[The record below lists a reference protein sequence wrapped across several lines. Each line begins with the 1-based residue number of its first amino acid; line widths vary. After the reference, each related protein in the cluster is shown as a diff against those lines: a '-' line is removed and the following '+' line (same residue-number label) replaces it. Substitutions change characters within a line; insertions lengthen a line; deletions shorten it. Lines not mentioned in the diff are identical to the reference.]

1 MGKSNRIKQNKQNAK
16 AMSLNDYSKTKKK
29 DMPNWAVNLI
39 SIVVTVAIIM
49 SVAVISLSSTGLVM
63 RMRTAMSSE
72 NYRVNGNMM
81 KYYFQTT
88 YQNFTTNYESYM
100 SYLSL
105 DTSKSLKNQV
115 IGDTSV
121 NANAIDTAIV
131 GSEYEGKTWYDYF
144 MDKTQSEVRNM
155 LYYCEE
161 ADKRNITLGD
171 EDKKVIDSS
180 IDTIRATADA
190 YGYTVNAYLTNA
202 FGKGISENDVRK
214 AMEISS
220 LSSKVMT
227 VVAEELDG
235 KITSDRIEAKYNEN
249 KKIFDLVDYTY
260 YTFRINYS
268 DIESDVKKS
277 NANATDDDILN
288 AYKQAIADT
297 KTMASELG
305 SKTDS
310 NEFEKYYLNYVA
322 NDEFDTELEE
332 ASKDV
337 TEGKPEA
344 ADLDKIKEKM
354 VAELVKE
361 VMEDKEKT
369 ATVGVKTDNKYTVYE
384 VSVSKAWADIFDT
397 VKEAVFDTLVSGQST
412 YVKDGAAY
420 VENDKFSIWA
430 FDDSRNANET
440 NTIYTGDGSEEGKE
454 ITASDKYFY
463 ASVYLLR
470 KTQYIDSA
478 KARNVSYMFF
488 SSAEEA
494 RAAIDLLKAESSV
507 TAEVFERIAA
517 EAGSSSHGDYENYLK
532 GDLGSNEFDKWL
544 FDSAT
549 AFGAYTTSP
558 IKVSD
563 GTYGVFLNVSDGE
576 EAWRVNVKTAI
587 LEADFAE
594 FTANIE
600 TTYSSTIK
608 VNDKVC
614 SKAAN

>member
-322 NDEFDTELEE
+322 NDEFDTELDFLDEYLDGYQPPRRVSV
-332 ASKDV
+332 ATGVAAYPTIKAMAARLTLKMTSSLSGHLMIRATQTKLTRYIQV
-337 TEGKPEA
+337 TA
-344 ADLDKIKEKM
+344 LRKEKRSLQ
-354 VAELVKE
+354 VINIS
-361 VMEDKEKT
+361 T
-369 ATVGVKTDNKYTVYE
+369 Q
-384 VSVSKAWADIFDT
+384 
-397 VKEAVFDTLVSGQST
+397 VF
-412 YVKDGAAY
+412 
-420 VENDKFSIWA
+420 IC
-430 FDDSRNANET
+430 
-440 NTIYTGDGSEEGKE
+440 
-454 ITASDKYFY
+454 
-463 ASVYLLR
+463 
-470 KTQYIDSA
+470 SA
-478 KARNVSYMFF
+478 KLSISTPLRHVTYRIC
-488 SSAEEA
+488 SSQAQKRQE
-494 RAAIDLLKAESSV
+494 RLL
-507 TAEVFERIAA
+507 T
-517 EAGSSSHGDYENYLK
+517 
-532 GDLGSNEFDKWL
+532 
-544 FDSAT
+544 
-549 AFGAYTTSP
+549 
-558 IKVSD
+558 
-563 GTYGVFLNVSDGE
+563 
-576 EAWRVNVKTAI
+576 
-587 LEADFAE
+587 
-594 FTANIE
+594 
-600 TTYSSTIK
+600 
-608 VNDKVC
+608 C
-614 SKAAN
+614 